1 MKSSRA
7 ASLTESL
14 QQRRLGTI
22 EGMENAGWDEPEA
35 LARAQ
40 AGDKEAFGWLF
51 DRFFDDIFRFVNAQL
66 PETADA
72 EDVALE
78 VFVKAWDFLPRY
90 TSRGHSFSAFLYS
103 VARNAVVDFYR
114 RGKDRDAAPLE
125 DTLLAD
131 NEPLPEERLIAE
143 RERQDLYRALAG
155 LPDDYREVLILR
167 FINNHSLEEVT
178 QAMNRSSGAVR
189 VLQHRALKALR
200 KQLEKQGKP

>member
-1 MKSSRA
+1 MKSARA
-7 ASLTESL
+7 VGLTESL
-14 QQRRLGTI
+14 QQRRIGK
-22 EGMENAGWDEPEA
+22 MERMDGAGWDEAEV
-35 LARAQ
+35 LAQAQ

-51 DRFFDDIFRFVNAQL
+51 DHFFDDIFRFVNAQL

-78 VFVKAWDFLPRY
+78 VFVKAWDYLPRY
-90 TSRGHSFSAFLYS
+90 TARGHSFSAFLYS

-114 RGKDRDAAPLE
+114 RGKDRGAAALE
-125 DTLLAD
+125 DNLLPD
-131 NEPLPEERLIAE
+131 TSPLPEERVIAE
-143 RERQDLYRALAG
+143 REREDLYRALAQ

-178 QAMNRSSGAVR
+178 AAMNRSPGAVR

-200 KQLEKQGKP
+200 KVLEGRARP